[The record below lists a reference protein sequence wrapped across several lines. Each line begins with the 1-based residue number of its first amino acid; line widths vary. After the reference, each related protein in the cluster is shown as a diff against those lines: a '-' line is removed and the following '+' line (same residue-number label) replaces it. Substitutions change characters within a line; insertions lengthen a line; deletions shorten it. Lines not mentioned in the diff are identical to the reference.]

1 MSSNITKSM
10 LTPSIISDINIWR
23 INLFIIFNLVYLDVI
38 YITRVENIMDNKEI
52 ISGINFTPQDNVE
65 GSFFL

>member
-1 MSSNITKSM
+1 M

-23 INLFIIFNLVYLDVI
+23 INLFIIFNLVYLAVI
-38 YITRVENIMDNKEI
+38 YITRVENIIDNKEI

-65 GSFFL
+65 GSSFL